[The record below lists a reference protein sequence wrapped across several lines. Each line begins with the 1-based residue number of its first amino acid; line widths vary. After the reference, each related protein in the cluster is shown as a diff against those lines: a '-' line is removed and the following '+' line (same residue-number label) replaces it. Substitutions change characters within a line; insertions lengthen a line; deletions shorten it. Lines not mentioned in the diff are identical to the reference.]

1 MTMATS
7 TIKTMT
13 NRITSGITPK
23 NGSNIQYFDLSIV
36 GGSVVFG
43 FEIYNDSYC
52 GSTDTVL
59 CTIPSQY
66 APKAKR
72 YFCGFTTDGN
82 FAIKNNA
89 LITVKSNGDVVLR
102 TAETTGRYIFCSG
115 AYAISV

>member
-1 MTMATS
+1 MATS

-13 NRITSGITPK
+13 NRITSGITPQ

-43 FEIYNDSYC
+43 FEIYNDAYY

-66 APKAKR
+66 APKTNR
-72 YFCGFTTDGN
+72 YFSGITTDGT
-82 FAIKNNA
+82 FGIKNNA
-89 LITVKSNGDVVLR
+89 LIAVKSNGEVVLR
-102 TAETTGRYIFCSG
+102 TGGTTGRYIFCSG